1 MARNKSRT
9 GAKSSSAATTPASFM
24 NPSGGGLI
32 FETPTEFV
40 ELPSQGRFYSS
51 DHPLHNAETIEI
63 KHMTAKEEDILASRT
78 LLKKGLAL
86 DRLIQSVICD
96 KSIDPSTLLVGDKS
110 AILIAARETGYG
122 EEYDTKVVC
131 PSCSTIN
138 KVSCSLENKEIQTG
152 GTYNGELIEITE
164 KGSFFCQL
172 PGLKMEIELRLLTGK
187 EETYLARLIQSKQDK
202 NLQDSS
208 LTDLL
213 RMIIISVEGYT
224 DSANLNALVENMP
237 ASDSR
242 YVRDIYAQVVP
253 TVKLNHNFE
262 CSSCQHQGV
271 LEAPLNA
278 EFFWPKR

>member
-9 GAKSSSAATTPASFM
+9 GAKKASTAATPGSPMGA
-24 NPSGGGLI
+24 PGGQLI

-40 ELPSQGRFYSS
+40 ELPSQGRFYPS

-96 KSIDPSTLLVGDKS
+96 KSIDPSTLLVGDKN

-122 EEYDTKVVC
+122 EEYDTQVMC
-131 PSCSTIN
+131 PACNNISRITCNLDDRAISH
-138 KVSCSLENKEIQTG
+138 G
-152 GTYNGELIEITE
+152 GTYNGEEVEFTAN
-164 KGSFFCQL
+164 GTFPCHL
-172 PGLKMEIELRLLTGK
+172 PALNMTVELRLLTGK
-187 EETYLARLIQSKQDK
+187 EENYLARLIKGKKEK
-202 NLQDSS
+202 NLPESS
-208 LTDLL
+208 LSDLM
-213 RMIIISVEGYT
+213 RMIIVSVEGHT
-224 DSANLNALVENMP
+224 DGPTLSKLVEMMP
-237 ASDSR
+237 A
-242 YVRDIYAQVVP
+242 RDARLLREVYTSVIP
-253 TVKLNHNFE
+253 TVTLQHDF
-262 CSSCQHQGV
+262 SCPACDHEGI